1 MDLGIKGKTAIVTG
15 GSRGVGKAIVLA
27 LAEAGAHVVFT
38 YQSNRAKA
46 EAVLEEVRLRGTDAE
61 AIQLDLSDAAA
72 TETVIEQ
79 AEKRFGRVDLLV
91 NNAAVWPTSYVK
103 DIELNQWNE
112 TMQINLTSVFLLC
125 QRFVNHCLT
134 VGKPG
139 KILNVTSQAAFHG
152 STTGHAHYAASK
164 AGLVGFSIS
173 LAREHAKD
181 GINVNSL
188 ALGIVQTDMIKD
200 ALAQNEAYYV
210 NRIPL
215 GRVAQPKEIAEI
227 ACFLVSEKA
236 NYITGATLDATGGM
250 LMR

>member
-1 MDLGIKGKTAIVTG
+1 MDLGIEGKTAIVTG

-79 AEKRFGRVDLLV
+79 AVKRFGRVDLLV

-139 KILNVTSQAAFHG
+139 KILNVTSQAAFYG

-164 AGLVGFSIS
+164 AGMVGFSIS

-181 GINVNSL
+181 GLTST
-188 ALGIVQTDMIKD
+188 AL
-200 ALAQNEAYYV
+200 
-210 NRIPL
+210 R
-215 GRVAQPKEIAEI
+215 
-227 ACFLVSEKA
+227 SELSKP
-236 NYITGATLDATGGM
+236 I
-250 LMR
+250 

>member
-1 MDLGIKGKTAIVTG
+1 MDLGIEGKTAIVTG

-79 AEKRFGRVDLLV
+79 AVKRFGRVDLLV

-139 KILNVTSQAAFHG
+139 KILNVTSQAAFYG

-164 AGLVGFSIS
+164 AGMVGFSIS

-188 ALGIVQTDMIKD
+188 ALGIVETDMIKD

-215 GRVAQPKEIAEI
+215 GRVAQPQEIAEI